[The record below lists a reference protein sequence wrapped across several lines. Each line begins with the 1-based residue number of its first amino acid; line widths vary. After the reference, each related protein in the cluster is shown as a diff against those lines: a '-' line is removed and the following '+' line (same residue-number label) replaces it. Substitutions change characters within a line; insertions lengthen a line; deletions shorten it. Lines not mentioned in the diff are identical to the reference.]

1 MLPRTVFASI
11 TAGSL
16 AVMPVLCFA
25 CFGADD
31 TGAGQSGCSK
41 ASLTMHMYICY
52 NAELVTATIILVQKT
67 KKRSSSISKMNRGP
81 RHIPTR
87 LQGPENQTPKRRLVI
102 VHGSRGRSRKSTAD
116 SEVCR
121 AGADG
126 PTVR

>member
-1 MLPRTVFASI
+1 MVFASI

-52 NAELVTATIILVQKT
+52 NAELVTATIPVIPSARNQE
-67 KKRSSSISKMNRGP
+67 KRSSSISKMNRGP

-87 LQGPENQTPKRRLVI
+87 AA
-102 VHGSRGRSRKSTAD
+102 RSRELNTQEKACDCARLKGTQ
-116 SEVCR
+116 SEEHR
-121 AGADG
+121 
-126 PTVR
+126 